1 MHEELDRR
9 AMLKGALTL
18 GGLAALGIPY
28 WTLPA
33 LAQGEEM
40 VPFTDVPES
49 FKPGVT
55 GPTGLRYP
63 DTREFDSFYT
73 SNDDF
78 YIVQHYGR
86 PDVDPA
92 THRLK
97 ISGLLDRPREY
108 SLADLKAMEPV
119 ERDVGFECGGN
130 QTALLHALAGN
141 ARWKGVALSTLM
153 KDWGVQPEGSEVVF
167 FGADSGEEEIRRAN
181 VEMKFAR
188 SLSLEDARRPEIML
202 AYEMNGEPLPH
213 AHGGPLRLI
222 VPGWYGIANVK
233 WLDRIHFQNTRWMGR
248 FMAKDNVTLRRRQVG
263 DELQW
268 TLDSVSRTLLKSV
281 VVRVTRAGNSCTVTG
296 FALTNGTPLA
306 KIEVKIDDG
315 PWHEAGIDPQSNG
328 YSWTLFRYT
337 WNNPS
342 KGDHTIVSRATDTEG
357 NVQPTQAE
365 VPQKITYWENPG
377 QWPRTVRI
385 S

>member
-9 AMLKGALTL
+9 TMLKGALTL
-18 GGLAALGIPY
+18 GGLTALGIPF
-28 WTLPA
+28 WTMPA

-55 GPTGLRYP
+55 GPTGLVYP
-63 DTREFDSFYT
+63 DTREFNSFYT
-73 SNDDF
+73 ANDDF

-86 PDVDPA
+86 PDIDPA
-92 THRLK
+92 AYRLK
-97 ISGLLDRPREY
+97 ISGLVDRPREY
-108 SLADLKAMEPV
+108 SLADLQAMEPV

-141 ARWKGVALSTLM
+141 ARWKGVGLSTLM
-153 KDWGVQPEGSEVVF
+153 KDWGIQPQGTEVVF
-167 FGADSGEEEIRRAN
+167 FGADSGEEEIRRAK

-188 SLSLEDARRPEIML
+188 SLSIEDARGSEIML
-202 AYEMNGEPLPH
+202 AYEMNGVPLPH

-222 VPGWYGIANVK
+222 APGSYGIANVK
-233 WLDRIHFQNTRWMGR
+233 WLDRIHFQDTRWMGR
-248 FMAKDNVTLRRRQVG
+248 FMAKDYVTLRRREVG

-268 TLDSVSRTLLKSV
+268 TLDSVSRILLKSV
-281 VVRVTRAGNSCTVTG
+281 VVRVTRTGDRCKVTG
-296 FALTNGTPLA
+296 FALTDGTPLA
-306 KIEVKIDDG
+306 KLEVKIDDG
-315 PWHEAGIDPQSNG
+315 PWREAEIDPQSSA
-328 YSWTLFRYT
+328 YSWKLFRYT
-337 WNNPS
+337 WNNPQ
-342 KGDHTIVSRATDTEG
+342 KGEHTIVSRATDTDG
-357 NVQPTQAE
+357 NVQPTLAE